1 MSEKAGLSFYISF
14 RASKCDYWTDAKVRH
29 CNAYH
34 TKDGLWRFI
43 REKYK
48 ERKAKKEN
56 LLAIKRDLHE
66 VNLTYVKDINLF
78 FSNGNVS
85 DPKHQKLHQ
94 SLILLT
100 SKKK

>member
-1 MSEKAGLSFYISF
+1 MKSVFAISAISSESGTLFLGFETYF
-14 RASKCDYWTDAKVRH
+14 RASKCEYWTDEKVRH

-66 VNLTYVKDINLF
+66 VFNLM
-78 FSNGNVS
+78 
-85 DPKHQKLHQ
+85 
-94 SLILLT
+94 
-100 SKKK
+100 

>member
-1 MSEKAGLSFYISF
+1 MKNASAIFAISRKLSPKIKSKLYV
-14 RASKCDYWTDAKVRH
+14 RASECEYWTDEKVRH

-34 TKDGLWRFI
+34 TKDGLWKFI

-66 VNLTYVKDINLF
+66 VYKT
-78 FSNGNVS
+78 
-85 DPKHQKLHQ
+85 
-94 SLILLT
+94 LI
-100 SKKK
+100 